1 MKIAWIG
8 LGTMGEAMAGH
19 LLDAGHD
26 LTVHNRTR
34 EREAAL
40 ADAWGE
46 QRRLAARGRA
56 GSRAGRPLRPD
67 SPDVEALVLGP
78 GGVAEGIRGAPS
90 CSTARRSRRTPRAG
104 SPAALA
110 ERGAGAVDAPVS
122 GGSEGARKGQLT
134 AFVGGEDAHVATA
147 RPALEAFCRS
157 ITHLGGPGSG
167 QAGKAVN
174 QVLISGTYAALGEGL
189 ALGEKE
195 GLPLEALV
203 AALGGGA
210 AGSWILQNRSGNVIR
225 GTYPLGFRMELHL
238 EDLRIALAEADR
250 LGLPMEVT
258 RLVAEHAQRLVDSGY
273 GGEDSSS
280 LARVARGEIQRD
292 PAVPADPRGHRRRA
306 PALGRARLPGRRHRP
321 PAALARRAR
330 RPARAGDVRERAH
343 HRPRC
348 PRPARSAG

>member
-19 LLDAGHD
+19 LLDAGHE

-34 EREAAL
+34 EREEA
-40 ADAWGE
+40 
-46 QRRLAARGRA
+46 LAARGAKRA
-56 GSRAGRPLRPD
+56 GSPREAAQGAELVGLCVSD

-78 GGVAEGIRGAPS
+78 EGIAEGIGRGAVVLD
-90 CSTARRSRRTPRAG
+90 CSTIAPDTSRRLA
-104 SPAALA
+104 AALA

-134 AFVGGEDAHVATA
+134 AFVGGEDAHVAIA
-147 RPALEAFCRS
+147 HPALEAFCRS
-157 ITHLGGPGSG
+157 ITHLGGPGAG

-210 AGSWILQNRSGNVIR
+210 AGSWILENRSGNVIR
-225 GTYPLGFRMELHL
+225 GSYPLGFKMELHL
-238 EDLRIALAEADR
+238 KDLRIALAESDR

-258 RLVAEHAQRLVDSGY
+258 RVVAEQAQRLVDAGY

-280 LARVARGEIQRD
+280 LARVARGEI
-292 PAVPADPRGHRRRA
+292 
-306 PALGRARLPGRRHRP
+306 
-321 PAALARRAR
+321 PAA
-330 RPARAGDVRERAH
+330 
-343 HRPRC
+343 
-348 PRPARSAG
+348 S

>member
-8 LGTMGEAMAGH
+8 LGTMGEFMAGH
-19 LLDAGHD
+19 LLDAGHE

-34 EREAAL
+34 AREEA
-40 ADAWGE
+40 
-46 QRRLAARGRA
+46 LAARGAQRA
-56 GSRAGRPLRPD
+56 ATPCEAAEGAELVCLCVSD
-67 SPDVEALVLGP
+67 SPDVEALVLGDD
-78 GGVAEGIRGAPS
+78 GIAAGIASGAVLLD
-90 CSTARRSRRTPRAG
+90 CSTIAPATARHI
-104 SPAALA
+104 AAELA

-134 AFVGGEDAHVATA
+134 AFVGGEDAHVASA

-157 ITHLGGPGSG
+157 ITHLGGPGAG

-210 AGSWILQNRSGNVIR
+210 AGSWILENRSGNVIR
-225 GTYPLGFRMELHL
+225 GTYPLGFKMSLHL
-238 EDLRIALAEADR
+238 KDLRIALAEADR

-258 RLVAEHAQRLVDSGY
+258 RLVAEHAQRLVDSGH
-273 GGEDSSS
+273 GDEDSSS
-280 LARVARGEIQRD
+280 LARVARGEI
-292 PAVPADPRGHRRRA
+292 P
-306 PALGRARLPGRRHRP
+306 
-321 PAALARRAR
+321 
-330 RPARAGDVRERAH
+330 
-343 HRPRC
+343 
-348 PRPARSAG
+348 S